1 MNILIVDDKPD
12 RYSDFVSK
20 IVPSVLRAEDIRF
33 AGNLRDALEMLK
45 STVFGIAIVD
55 MLLPSTPWGQPSD
68 DGGAELLA
76 YLSEDDDLL
85 KPKYI
90 IGITAA
96 DQLPKKVSEI
106 FSVQPWQLLRTG
118 GGGNP
123 WEVKLENLV
132 RHAIEIE
139 RNQSLVSYG
148 TDFCILTALR
158 TPEFEALSQV
168 GFRLDDPI
176 QVDTATYAHHG
187 TLESG
192 KHTIRIVA
200 ACCLRMGSVE
210 SALLTAKM
218 IERFR
223 PRVVAL
229 AGICAGFEE
238 KVQYGDV
245 IVANPCWDYTSSK
258 ISARDDGSKV
268 VTYSPD
274 YIDVD
279 NEIVARLDVLKQDSQ
294 FFQQVH
300 SKWVGEKMRAAP
312 SLHIAPS
319 ATGPAVVADG
329 TVLEKIRREQH
340 RATIGLEMEA
350 YGMYSAA
357 RMASRPRPAVFSAK
371 AVCDYGTMF
380 KDDKYQKYAS
390 FTSASVVFE
399 FIKRFGGEL
408 CSIIK

>member
-1 MNILIVDDKPD
+1 MKILIVDDKPD
-12 RYSDFVSK
+12 RYSDFVARV
-20 IVPSVLRAEDIRF
+20 VPSALRAEDINF
-33 AGNLRDALEMLK
+33 AGNLRDALGILK
-45 STVFGIAIVD
+45 STTFGIAIVD

-76 YLSEDDDLL
+76 HLDEDDELH

-96 DQLPKKVSEI
+96 DQLPKRVSEI
-106 FSVQPWQLLRTG
+106 FSFQPWQLLRTG

-123 WEVKLENLV
+123 WEVKLEKLV

-139 RNQSLVSYG
+139 NKQSLVSYG

-168 GFRLDDPI
+168 GFIFDDPI

-192 KHTIRIVA
+192 KRTLQLVA

-229 AGICAGFEE
+229 SGVCAGFEE

-245 IVANPCWDYTSSK
+245 IVANPCWDYTSGK
-258 ISARDDGSKV
+258 ISAKGDGTKT
-268 VTYSPD
+268 VTHSPD
-274 YIDVD
+274 YIDID
-279 NEIVARLDVLKQDSQ
+279 SEIVARLDVLRQDSH

-300 SKWVGEKMRAAP
+300 SKWAGEKMRAPP

-319 ATGPAVVADG
+319 ATGPAVVADA
-329 TVLEKIRREQH
+329 TVLETIRREQH

-350 YGMYSAA
+350 YGVYSAA
-357 RMASRPRPAVFSAK
+357 RMASRPRPVVFSAK

-408 CSIIK
+408 CSIIN